1 MKLMEKRINNSQ
13 IRSFIN
19 NNKSDFPKSLHRL
32 NISKR
37 GETILLGFISD
48 GIDTTSYFMVS
59 QDLFNRILSV
69 IKELKLDDGEYYY
82 ATRYLNCNKFF
93 VHFLTFLNLRHDK
106 KLTYRDLAF
115 DCNISTGTIRQLE
128 KNEPF
133 DPLISTMLKY
143 SIFFKKPLYD
153 FLHLPYKKEILNI
166 ILNTFI
172 VNGYI
177 DEDKAKEIFKK
188 ETTI

>member
-1 MKLMEKRINNSQ
+1 MEKRINNSQ

-19 NNKSDFPKSLHRL
+19 NNKSEFPKSLHRL
-32 NISKR
+32 NISKK

-48 GIDTTSYFMVS
+48 GIDNTSYFMVN
-59 QDLFNRILSV
+59 QNLFNKIQSIVRD
-69 IKELKLDDGEYYY
+69 LKLEDGNYYY

-93 VHFLTFLNLRHDK
+93 IHFITFLNLRHEK
-106 KLTYRDLAF
+106 NLTYRDLAF

-133 DPLISTMLKY
+133 DPSISTILKY
-143 SIFFKKPLYD
+143 SLFFKKPIYE
-153 FLHLPYKKEILNI
+153 FFYLPYKKEILNI

-172 VNGYI
+172 INGYI
-177 DEDKAKEIFKK
+177 EEDKAKEIFKK
-188 ETTI
+188 EINL